1 MKFKISPGILGRYKN
16 LNYQPWYAISEFV
29 DNSLHSFLLNRDDMR
44 ENGRLDDKLFVTISY
59 DSNDEILR
67 IVDDSSGMTLEDLE
81 ASLEIGRT
89 KEKSPN
95 QLSEFGM
102 GMKTSAIWLGNLL
115 TIRTKHYT
123 SQYEYYVEVDIEK
136 IMQEDFEIVV
146 QSQKSTSQKSSYTII
161 EVRKHNRKF
170 HGRTLG
176 VIKDTLKSIYS
187 KFILEGVLELRFG
200 DQKLSPDVFTPLVS
214 NNGNVKK
221 LNFEFNVNNKVVK
234 GFVGILNERSGKHS
248 GFSIYRHN
256 RLIRGYPESNFRP
269 REIFSEEGGTNT
281 LANQRV
287 YGELIMDDFNVTHT
301 KDDISF
307 NNDEEMIFR
316 RELEKACREMVNIAK
331 GGIDTLING
340 SVDVNDP
347 KIHMI
352 GQDIRESLNSQAY
365 KDVYDSMSLD
375 VQNGTSVLEDYVL
388 TTTGVEDFL
397 FLETEIVVNN
407 GNEKIGLKIYL
418 NCEEHFA
425 PYLVIDKDFENNSIT
440 VIVNT
445 QHAYVKKVIDKNETF
460 KEFIMQCAF
469 DALAE
474 NFVMNRPDHLIRP
487 DEFRMAKDR
496 FLRTY
501 SIKD

>member
-29 DNSLHSFLLNRDDMR
+29 DNSLHSFLLNRDDLLR
-44 ENGRLDDKLFVTISY
+44 NGREEDKLFVTISY
-59 DSNDEILR
+59 DSNDQILR
-67 IVDDSSGMTLEDLE
+67 VVDDSSGMTLEDLE
-81 ASLEIGRT
+81 SSLEIGRS
-89 KEKSPN
+89 KEKTVN

-115 TIRTKHYT
+115 TIRTKHY
-123 SQYEYYVEVDIEK
+123 SSPIEYYVEIDIEK
-136 IMQEDFEIVV
+136 IMQENFDIVV
-146 QSQKSTSQKSSYTII
+146 QSQKSTSQKVGYTII
-161 EVRKHNRKF
+161 EVRNHNRKF
-170 HGRTLG
+170 QGRTIG

-187 KFILEGVLELRFG
+187 KFITEGILELRFG
-200 DQKLSPDVFTPLVS
+200 DQVLTPDVFTPLVS
-214 NNGNVKK
+214 SNGNVKK
-221 LNFEFNVNNKVVK
+221 LNFDFNVNEKRVT

-248 GFSIYRHN
+248 GFSIYRHK
-256 RLIRGYPESNFRP
+256 RLIRGYPENNFRP
-269 REIFSEEGGTNT
+269 REIFAEEGGTNT
-281 LANQRV
+281 LVNQRV

-307 NNDEEMIFR
+307 NHDEEAIFR
-316 RELEKACREMVNIAK
+316 KELERTCREMVNIAK

-340 SVDVNDP
+340 AIDVNDP
-347 KIHMI
+347 KIHII
-352 GQDIRESLNSQAY
+352 GQDIRESLNSQDY
-365 KDVYDSMSLD
+365 KDMYETMSLD
-375 VQNGTSVLEDYVL
+375 VQNGTAVLEDYVK
-388 TTTGVEDFL
+388 TTIEIEDYL

-407 GNEKIGLKIYL
+407 GTETIGLRIFL

-425 PYLVIDKDFENNSIT
+425 PYLVIDKDFVKNSIT

-445 QHAYVKKVIDKNETF
+445 QHAYVKKVVDKNETF

-487 DEFRMAKDR
+487 DEFRLAKDR
-496 FLRTY
+496 FLKIY
-501 SIKD
+501 SIKE